1 MPKAT
6 EYYNDSQGR
15 QQARTTGMDEG
26 AVGQA
31 NKQAKAASTMGSKGN
46 AGKSAMPKQSDYGT
60 LAAYSNAMRIWRES
74 QSGAV
79 SQANALDK
87 KK

>member
-1 MPKAT
+1 VPKAT
-6 EYYNDSQGR
+6 ETYKDSQGR
-15 QQARTTGMDEG
+15 RQVRTTGQDEA

-31 NKQAKAASTMGSKGN
+31 ATQAKAASTMGKKGN
-46 AGKSAMPKQSDYGT
+46 AGKTAMPKQSDYGSLT
-60 LAAYSNAMRIWRES
+60 AYSNAMRVWREG

-87 KK
+87 K